1 MPWERLNYPTPLNS
15 KDITPDSTI
24 LAAENSSKL
33 IQAINTEIE
42 NNVNNSLSKTFK
54 KGIRNIGEMINQSKT
69 EQLNIPEILNTD
81 NISPIDN
88 ISSGS
93 LKPKARNHS
102 I

>member
-1 MPWERLNYPTPLNS
+1 
-15 KDITPDSTI
+15 
-24 LAAENSSKL
+24 
-33 IQAINTEIE
+33 
-42 NNVNNSLSKTFK
+42 
-54 KGIRNIGEMINQSKT
+54 MINQSKT